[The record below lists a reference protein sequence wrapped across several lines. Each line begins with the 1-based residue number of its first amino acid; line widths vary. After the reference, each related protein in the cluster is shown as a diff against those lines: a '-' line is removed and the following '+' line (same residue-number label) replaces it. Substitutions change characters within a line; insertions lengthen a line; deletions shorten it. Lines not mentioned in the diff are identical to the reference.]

1 MVNDEGWCTRRSS
14 RGKGIQRAS
23 VRGKMIAAQ
32 DEMRPS
38 TTAGRAYIMVDHEG
52 LDPRCLRLRR
62 LGSHRPRLAIG
73 DVVVPTPWVEHRV
86 LGGLV
91 EGGGEQARAGN
102 RMAMDSSVDSL
113 LLPPQNGVLCPAS
126 FWEGLPWDDALE
138 GPQPVHIRIPHVRQ
152 SSNWDCGLACIQM
165 VLR

>member
-1 MVNDEGWCTRRSS
+1 MPLGECDLEDDSSPSRRRTAHPIAVQPGSS
-14 RGKGIQRAS
+14 GGGGTGGGGGNGHS
-23 VRGKMIAAQ
+23 
-32 DEMRPS
+32 
-38 TTAGRAYIMVDHEG
+38 
-52 LDPRCLRLRR
+52 
-62 LGSHRPRLAIG
+62 
-73 DVVVPTPWVEHRV
+73 
-86 LGGLV
+86 GLV